1 MKTTGVATMTASS
14 GTLRFGSDE
23 EPGIRRRGTKRFTYL
38 DERTGKPASQAN
50 LERIRALAIP
60 PAWTD
65 VWIAGDADCH
75 VQATGR
81 DAKGRKQYR
90 YHDDFTADRAS
101 TKFDSLIGFANRLG
115 PLRRRVDRDLRRDDL
130 GHERV
135 VATIVKLL
143 DVTSLRIGNDEYAR
157 ENRSFGL
164 TTLRD
169 GHAVIRQGR
178 IRLTFPGKSKNRF
191 DLTVENRRLAA
202 VVKKCQDLP
211 GQRLFAYED
220 LDGSI
225 RTVASNDVNNYLAEY
240 AGPGTTAKTF
250 RTWNATVLAADG
262 LAAVAD
268 DQDEPTK
275 RSVNEVIDDVARVL
289 GNTRAVCR
297 TSYVHPAVIESYLED
312 TLLPSW
318 NRKVS
323 ARPAGLTVAERKT
336 VRLLRRAARSAAD

>member
-1 MKTTGVATMTASS
+1 M
-14 GTLRFGSDE
+14 RFGSDE
-23 EPGIRRRGTKRFTYL
+23 EQGIRRRGTKRFTYH
-38 DERTGKPASQAN
+38 DERTGKPASKAN
-50 LERIRALAIP
+50 VERIRALAIP

-101 TKFDSLIGFANRLG
+101 NKFDGLLTFADRLG
-115 PLRRRVDRDLRRDDL
+115 SLRRRVDRDLRRDDL

-135 VATIVKLL
+135 VATIVRLL
-143 DVTSLRIGNDEYAR
+143 DVTSLRVGNDEYAR
-157 ENRSFGL
+157 ANHSFGL
-164 TTLRD
+164 TTLRV
-169 GHAVIRQGR
+169 GHAVIRRGR
-178 IRLTFPGKSKNRF
+178 IRLTFPGKSTHRF
-191 DLTVENRRLAA
+191 DLTVDNRRLAA

-211 GQRLFAYED
+211 GQQLFAYED
-220 LDGSI
+220 LDG
-225 RTVASNDVNNYLAEY
+225 TVRAVGSQDVNGYLAEY

-262 LAAVAD
+262 LAAVAAD
-268 DQDEPTK
+268 RDTPTK
-275 RSVNEVIDDVARVL
+275 RTVNEVIDDVARVL

-297 TSYVHPAVIESYLED
+297 SSYVHPAVIESYLEASLAD
-312 TLLPSW
+312 GW

-323 ARPAGLTVAERKT
+323 ARPTGLSIAERKT
-336 VRLLRRAARSAAD
+336 VRLLRRAADR